1 MKILFFAESIQNSAG
16 IERMTVSLANELC
29 ACGETVSIVV
39 CGTSVDSFYRV
50 DERIPVYTLG
60 YSFHRRLK
68 AAIRL
73 RRLVKNIKP
82 DILVNVAIPMG
93 QISFGALSF
102 LINRPKVVGWEHFHL
117 YAGSKFG
124 YLFRLL
130 SACLCDMTVVL
141 TDQDKHCYP
150 KSIQRKICRIYNFT
164 VLQSEYISRH
174 THTVLSVG
182 RLAPQKGY
190 DLLLPVWKQVI
201 EQVDGWKLRIVG
213 NGVMKESLLKQADE
227 LGLNGTV
234 EFLPATPHVVDYYK
248 ECPVYIMSSRFEGL
262 PMVLIEAKAC
272 GMACVSYDCPNGPNE
287 IIRNGIDGYVVPM
300 GNADELARSLIKV
313 LTDVSLQKQF
323 GKASVDDVLNRFSP
337 LVIVKEWAQLF
348 AMIQV

>member
-29 ACGETVSIVV
+29 AYGETVSIVV
-39 CGTSVDSFYRV
+39 CGSSVDSFYSVDKRV
-50 DERIPVYTLG
+50 AIYTLG
-60 YSFHRRLK
+60 YSFHHRLK
-68 AAIRL
+68 AAICL
-73 RRLVKNIKP
+73 RKLVKNIKP
-82 DILVNVAIPMG
+82 DILINVAVPMG
-93 QISFGALSF
+93 QISFLALSF
-102 LINRPKVVGWEHFHL
+102 LTNRPKVVGWEHFHL
-117 YAGSKFG
+117 YAGSRMG

-141 TDQDKHCYP
+141 TDQDKHSYP

-164 VLQSEYISRH
+164 VLKPEYVLCQNNHI
-174 THTVLSVG
+174 VLSVG

-190 DLLLPVWKQVI
+190 DLLLPVWKQVV

-213 NGVMKESLLKQADE
+213 NGAMKESLLKQAGE
-227 LGLNGTV
+227 LGLNDTI
-234 EFLPATPHVVDYYK
+234 EFFPATPHVVDYYR
-248 ECPVYIMSSRFEGL
+248 ECPVYVMSSRFEGL

-272 GMACVSYDCPNGPNE
+272 GMACVSYDCPNGPSE

-300 GNADELARSLIKV
+300 GNENELAQSLIKV

-323 GKASVDDVLNRFSP
+323 GKFSVDDVLNRFSP
-337 LVIVKEWAQLF
+337 LIIVKEWVQLF
-348 AMIQV
+348 AMI